1 MLPID
6 LIRGLV
12 QAQNRVVKYIEG
24 ETRCPTCEFANIPPG
39 KVLVTSTSGEIRYC
53 TCEVCYTTFRAIGET
68 KAERLKREAEEQAA
82 FEKEYPATVKS
93 TAKVDKKNLKGNN
106 EGSRT
111 KKRTEART
119 TKQPSKRVK
128 KEKV

>member
-6 LIRGLV
+6 LIRGLI

-53 TCEVCYTTFRAIGET
+53 TCEICYTTFRAIGET
-68 KAERLKREAEEQAA
+68 KTERLQREAKEQAE

-93 TAKVDKKNLKGNN
+93 TAKVDKSGVKGNN
-106 EGSRT
+106 EGSKVKRKRATRT
-111 KKRTEART
+111 KK
-119 TKQPSKRVK
+119 
-128 KEKV
+128 KELTQ